1 MKKRTDIIANIDWFT
16 VALYLALIII
26 GWLNIYA
33 AEYAPEH
40 SSIIDISQRYGKQFI
55 WILIALVLGFM
66 ILVIDS
72 KFFPYFAY
80 PLYALV
86 IVLLIGVLFLGIEVN
101 NSQSWYAIGS
111 YRIQPAELAK
121 FATALAIAK
130 YLSHYQVNLNN
141 FRSIIISLAI
151 IFIPAGL
158 IILQPDA
165 GTALVFLS
173 FMIVLYREGLPHF
186 FLVILLLLPGLFIA
200 SLLYDKIHV
209 LAGITAIAIIVYG
222 ILKKDKKGMLIS
234 VLLLGFIG
242 GVSWLINILAHLNF
256 SAYQVLLS
264 TAFISALIFMFIAI
278 FQYNRKILI
287 ILAFF
292 VGSVAY
298 TFSVNYMFNNVLQKH
313 QQERINIALGIKSDP
328 LGVGYNINQSKI
340 AIGSGGIS
348 GKGFLKGTQTK
359 FNFVPEQSTDFI
371 FCTVG
376 EEWGFIGSSILVI
389 LFVLLFVKIVTIAE
403 RQRSVFARIYGYA
416 VLSIL
421 FFHFAINIGM
431 TIGLF
436 PVIGIPL
443 PFFSYGGSS
452 LWGFTILLFIL
463 INLDTRRYALMA

>member
-16 VALYLALIII
+16 VAIYLALIII

-33 AEYAPEH
+33 AEYTPEH
-40 SSIIDISQRYGKQFI
+40 SSILDISQRYGKQFF
-55 WILIALVLGFM
+55 WILIALVVGVM
-66 ILVIDS
+66 ILIIDS

-80 PLYALV
+80 PLYALTM
-86 IVLLIGVLFLGIEVN
+86 VLLIGVLFVGIEVHG
-101 NSQSWYAIGS
+101 SQSWYAIGG

-121 FATALAIAK
+121 FTTALAIAK
-130 YLSHYQVNLNN
+130 YLSHYQVDLKD
-141 FRSIIISLAI
+141 FRSIVLLLLI
-151 IFIPAGL
+151 IFMPAAL

-186 FLVILLLLPGLFIA
+186 ILVILLLLPGLFIA
-200 SLLYDKIHV
+200 SLLYEKTYV
-209 LAGITAIAIIVYG
+209 LTGLTGIAILVYG

-234 VLLLGFIG
+234 LLVLGFIG
-242 GVSWLINILAHLNF
+242 GVSWLTNILAHLELTT
-256 SAYQVLLS
+256 YQVLLAS
-264 TAFISALIFMFIAI
+264 AFIAGLVFMFIGL
-278 FQYNRKILI
+278 FQYNKQILI

-298 TFSVNYMFNNVLQKH
+298 TFSANYVFNNVLQPH

-328 LGVGYNINQSKI
+328 LGVGYNVNQSKI
-340 AIGSGGIS
+340 AIGSGGIT

-376 EEWGFIGSSILVI
+376 EEWGFIGSSVLVI
-389 LFVLLFVKIVTIAE
+389 LFVLLFIRIIIIAE
-403 RQRSVFARIYGYA
+403 RQRSVFGRIYGYA